1 MLTVPIN
8 SQLQTEWFRTMD
20 KQGNNTHKPVGFLDR
35 FGQNDYHRKSKQR
48 EELAQEYECFKKVD
62 EERFRNRFADK
73 KANENNHAVSKP
85 THITPAP
92 TTGKH
97 PTENVITARPETNEY
112 SQLELKLYS
121 RLDELTRKIELLSNP
136 ATSGRVDETSKHPEL
151 ETNSS
156 DMKVTVEQMR
166 KYEDTLRDR
175 LKSVQEADER
185 LTSLEMEY
193 NLTKNNIS
201 NYQDKISPKKRQN
214 EASSLPLKFQSGWSG
229 FLSDGQADADRA
241 KFERQQR
248 YRKDLE
254 KQILETQQRRKAE
267 AESAKFVAPES
278 RMTKIHDNEPVARK
292 VEDLVTTTSEQAFQA
307 YSTPGEQEYFM
318 IGKQDLLD
326 SHSQI
331 PHGPAFDSARSIL
344 IPIRPTTDLSQL
356 SEKDAKKAKYA
367 QELRQQMEEAKRKKE
382 LQRKRDEEY
391 DRKIEEEFTKQN
403 ALYADPA
410 DGRVV
415 GVRNSNDVL
424 TDNDNR
430 EPKFARGGHGI
441 FGSPLTLEQKSSNQ
455 KYKDELAKQMEE
467 KRQKQEEQKRKEVE
481 EELREAERIAAE
493 QMRIQLEYEAEQA
506 RQKSKQREAELVAE
520 SERNQLIRE
529 QAIRRVEPKQVLRK
543 HASAQEH
550 FKPERKPVKSRGKA
564 SSKEKDSNHDILI
577 GPDTTIKKNK
587 NPQFISN
594 KTVPFSN
601 EKEQSAIA
609 QLKNLRAQ
617 LELEKVRIEE
627 ALNRNR
633 YLNEYDV
640 GPTHQ
645 FVSERSRSHPRVVRK
660 GALLFN
666 KPCQFDSA
674 AKTKY
679 GIGTVQEMGPLSDW
693 AKAAVHENSIDNLD
707 EQQVAYLR
715 AQDNYLNELKEDMDI
730 LNLKELL
737 NDTRLERQKSLTWN
751 EAEREQDQL
760 TDVIV
765 PSEFKSPSPSQK
777 SIDIEELD
785 AKNQQRL
792 KRLEAIQLLNDI
804 DTDPEAVLQRFVA
817 KHDAVFPRNAKQF

>member
-1 MLTVPIN
+1 MLTVPTQ

-20 KQGNNTHKPVGFLDR
+20 GQGSNTHKPVGFLDR
-35 FGQNDYHRKSKQR
+35 FGQNDYHRKSRQR
-48 EELAQEYECFKKVD
+48 EELAQEYECFKKMD

-73 KANENNHAVSKP
+73 KANEKKYPVSKP
-85 THITPAP
+85 IQILP
-92 TTGKH
+92 TQTTEKY
-97 PTENVITARPETNEY
+97 PTETRPETSEY
-112 SQLELKLYS
+112 NQLEVKLYS
-121 RLDELTRKIELLSNP
+121 KLDELTRKIELLSNP
-136 ATSGRVDETSKHPEL
+136 ATSERADETSKHPEL
-151 ETNSS
+151 GTNSS

-166 KYEDTLRDR
+166 RYEDTLRDR
-175 LKSVQEADER
+175 LKSVQEAEER

-193 NLTKNNIS
+193 NTTKNSINT
-201 NYQDKISPKKRQN
+201 YQSTVSPKKRQN
-214 EASSLPLKFQSGWSG
+214 EASSFPLKLESGWSG
-229 FLSDGQADADRA
+229 FLSDGQKDADRT

-254 KQILETQQRRKAE
+254 MQILETQQRRKAE
-267 AESAKFVAPES
+267 AESVKSAAPES
-278 RMTKIHDNEPVARK
+278 HITRAHDNDPVARK
-292 VEDLVTTTSEQAFQA
+292 AVDLLTTTSEQAHQA

-318 IGKQDLLD
+318 TGKQDLLD
-326 SHSQI
+326 NHPQVQ
-331 PHGPAFDSARSIL
+331 HGSTFDNVQSVL
-344 IPIRPTTDLSQL
+344 IPIRPTTELTQL
-356 SEKDAKKAKYA
+356 SGKDAKKAKYA
-367 QELRQQMEEAKRKKE
+367 QELRQQMEEAKQKKE

-391 DRKIEEEFTKQN
+391 DRKIEEEFVKQN

-410 DGRVV
+410 DSRVV
-415 GVRNSNDVL
+415 GVRNVNGVL
-424 TDNDNR
+424 IDNDNR

-441 FGSPLTLEQKSSNQ
+441 FGSPLTLEQKTSSQ

-467 KRQKQEEQKRKEVE
+467 KRQKQEEEKRKELE

-493 QMRIQLEYEAEQA
+493 QMRLQIEYEAEQA
-506 RQKSKQREAELVAE
+506 RLKTKQREAELAVE
-520 SERNQLIRE
+520 SERHQLEIN
-529 QAIRRVEPKQVLRK
+529 QAIRRVEPKQVLHK
-543 HASAQEH
+543 HAPVQEH
-550 FKPERKPVKSRGKA
+550 FKPKRKLVKSKGQA
-564 SSKEKDSNHDILI
+564 SSKENDSNRDILI
-577 GPDTTIKKNK
+577 GPDTTIKRNK
-587 NPQFISN
+587 DSQFTSN
-594 KTVPFSN
+594 RNIPCSD
-601 EKEQSAIA
+601 EKEQSAIV

-617 LELEKVRIEE
+617 LELEKLRIEE

-640 GPTHQ
+640 GSAHQ
-645 FVSERSRSHPRVVRK
+645 FISEGSRSHPRVVRK

-666 KPCQFDSA
+666 KPYQFDCG

-679 GIGTVQEMGPLSDW
+679 GIGTVREMGPLSDW
-693 AKAAVHENSIDNLD
+693 AKATVHENSIDKLD

-730 LNLKELL
+730 LSLKELL
-737 NDTRLERQKSLTWN
+737 NHTKLERQKSITWN
-751 EAEREQDQL
+751 EAEREQDQMIDRVVP
-760 TDVIV
+760 TDL
-765 PSEFKSPSPSQK
+765 KSTSPSQK

>member
-1 MLTVPIN
+1 
-8 SQLQTEWFRTMD
+8 MD
-20 KQGNNTHKPVGFLDR
+20 KQGSNTHKPVGFLDR

-62 EERFRNRFADK
+62 EERFKNRFADK
-73 KANENNHAVSKP
+73 KANEKNQAVSKP
-85 THITPAP
+85 THITPAQ
-92 TTGKH
+92 TTVKH
-97 PTENVITARPETNEY
+97 PTENLVTTRPETNEC

-136 ATSGRVDETSKHPEL
+136 ATSGRVDET
-151 ETNSS
+151 
-156 DMKVTVEQMR
+156 R
-166 KYEDTLRDR
+166 YEDTLRDR

-201 NYQDKISPKKRQN
+201 PEKRQN
-214 EASSLPLKFQSGWSG
+214 EASSLPLKLQSGWSG
-229 FLSDGQADADRA
+229 FPSDGQADADRV

-254 KQILETQQRRKAE
+254 RQILETQQRRKAE
-267 AESAKFVAPES
+267 AESAKLVAPES
-278 RMTKIHDNEPVARK
+278 HMTKVHDNEPVART
-292 VEDLVTTTSEQAFQA
+292 VEDLVTTTSEQTFQA
-307 YSTPGEQEYFM
+307 YSTPGEQEYFK

-326 SHSQI
+326 SHSHTQ
-331 PHGPAFDSARSIL
+331 HGPAFDSAPSIL

-356 SEKDAKKAKYA
+356 SGKDAKKAKYA

-415 GVRNSNDVL
+415 GVRNSNGVL
-424 TDNDNR
+424 IDNDNR

-467 KRQKQEEQKRKEVE
+467 KRQKQEEQKRKEAE

-493 QMRIQLEYEAEQA
+493 QMRIQMEYEAEQA
-506 RQKSKQREAELVAE
+506 RQKSKQREAELAAE
-520 SERNQLIRE
+520 FERNQLKRE

-543 HASAQEH
+543 HASAKEH

-564 SSKEKDSNHDILI
+564 SSKENDSNHDILI
-577 GPDTTIKKNK
+577 GPDTTIKRNK

-594 KTVPFSN
+594 KTIPSSN

-640 GPTHQ
+640 GSTHQ
-645 FVSERSRSHPRVVRK
+645 FVSEGSRSHPRVVRR

-666 KPCQFDSA
+666 KPHHFDSA

-693 AKAAVHENSIDNLD
+693 GKAAVHENSIDNLD

-737 NDTRLERQKSLTWN
+737 NDTRLERQKSITWN

-760 TDVIV
+760 TDGIV
-765 PSEFKSPSPSQK
+765 PSEFKSLSPSQR